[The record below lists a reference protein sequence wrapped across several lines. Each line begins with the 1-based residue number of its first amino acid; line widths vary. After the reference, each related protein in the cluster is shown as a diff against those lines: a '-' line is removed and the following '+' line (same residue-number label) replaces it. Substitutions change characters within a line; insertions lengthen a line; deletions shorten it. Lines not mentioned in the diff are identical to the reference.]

1 MVAALLL
8 AGCTQGPDY
17 HRPAVTVPP
26 AYKELPP
33 GWKVASPR
41 AEADRGAWWTVY
53 HDPAL
58 DDLERRVDV
67 DNQNLKASEASY
79 RQALALV
86 REARSNLFPTLELP
100 SRGQST
106 STSGTVRLHQA
117 DATVTRNTAGIIA
130 GWDLDI
136 WGKIRRQIESQH
148 AAAQASAADLAAAR
162 LSTEAE
168 LATDYFDLRSQDS
181 LAALLDDNIA
191 ALTRSLE
198 IVRNQ
203 YRLGAADS
211 SDVAAAETQLQTSR
225 AQRIAVGVG
234 RARYEHA
241 IALLVGR
248 TPDALTI
255 PVAPLTDAI
264 PDIPVLLPSELLER
278 RPDIAAAERE
288 MQSENARIGVAIAAF
303 FPDISLGAGVGFSGP
318 GALFKSANEIWG
330 IAGSM
335 SGTLLD
341 AGGRSAS
348 VAAAQATYQQSVAQ
362 FRETVLA
369 AFQQTEDALS
379 SVRILGEQAAAQDAA
394 VSSAQRSV
402 DTALREYRAGAQAYT
417 AVVTAQLTALSNR
430 QAALQIRQSR
440 LVASVDLLKALGG
453 GWQRTDLQS

>member
-8 AGCTQGPDY
+8 AACTLGPDY
-17 HRPAVTVPP
+17 HRPAMMVPS
-26 AYKELPP
+26 AYKELPA
-33 GWKVASPR
+33 GWKIAAPR

-53 HDPAL
+53 QDPAL

-100 SRGQST
+100 SREQSS

-117 DATVTRNTAGIIA
+117 DATATRNTAGIIA

-136 WGKIRRQIESQH
+136 WGKIRRQIESQR
-148 AAAQASAADLAAAR
+148 AAAQASAADLAAAH

-168 LATDYFDLRSQDS
+168 LATDYFDLRGQDS

-225 AQRIAVGVG
+225 AQRIAVGVD

-264 PDIPVLLPSELLER
+264 PDTPVLLPSELLER

-303 FPDISLGAGVGFSGP
+303 FPDISLGAGIGFSGP

-330 IAGSM
+330 IAGTM

-348 VAAAQATYQQSVAQ
+348 VAAARATYQQSVAQ
-362 FRETVLA
+362 YRETVLA